1 MQSLDALVARAAS
14 QSAPRPS
21 DRALNAE
28 LVPYQQANTQ
38 KAIWQIVNSVLPL
51 IICTYAA
58 WLASAD
64 YLWLSIA
71 LAVVCGWLLLRI
83 GCIQH
88 DCRHY
93 SFFANRNANDWV
105 GVFCSGFS
113 LIPYLWYRR
122 IHLQHHAVAN
132 DLDWRGYDIYSNC
145 LTVEEYQ
152 ALSPRR
158 QLTYRIM
165 RWPPI
170 LFFVLPPFAMLVL
183 FRFPFDT
190 PKHLKKERR
199 GTQWTN
205 LYAAALVA
213 LFVLAFGWRFLW
225 FYFLSVSIAA
235 ALVFGINYFHHQ
247 YEASRWFRHGSAN
260 SSRMA
265 LEGSSYVK
273 LPKVLRWFTASLCLH
288 HIHHLRPRIPFYNL
302 ARCQDEVAAFR
313 EVPVMTLRTTLFAKH
328 LHLWD
333 EEHGRMVSFGDL
345 SNAGAAQLAAS
356 QSAP

>member
-1 MQSLDALVARAAS
+1 MQNLDLVDTRAAS
-14 QSAPRPS
+14 QNTLRAS

-28 LVPYQQANTQ
+28 LIPYQQADTK
-38 KAIWQIVNSVLPL
+38 KAVWQIVNSVLPL
-51 IICTYAA
+51 FFCTYVA
-58 WLASAD
+58 WLARTE
-64 YLWLSIA
+64 YLWFSVA
-71 LAVVCGWLLLRI
+71 LAVVCGGLLLRI

-88 DCRHY
+88 DCGHN
-93 SFFANRNANDWV
+93 SFFANRKTNDWV
-105 GVFCSGFS
+105 GIFCSGFS

-132 DLDWRGYDIYSNC
+132 DLDWRGYDIYSSC
-145 LTVEEYQ
+145 LTVEEYC

-158 QLTYRIM
+158 RLTYRVM

-170 LFFVLPPFAMLVL
+170 FFFVLPPFAMLVL

-190 PKHLKKERR
+190 PKHLKKERQS
-199 GTQWTN
+199 TQWTN
-205 LYAAALVA
+205 LYAAALVSI
-213 LFVLAFGWRFLW
+213 FVLAFGWRFLW
-225 FYFLSVSIAA
+225 FYVLSVSVAA

-260 SSRMA
+260 SARMA
-265 LEGSSYVK
+265 LEGSSYLK

-302 ARCQDEVAAFR
+302 ARCQDEVAALR
-313 EVPVMTLRTTLFAKH
+313 EVPVMTLRTTLFARH

-333 EEHGRMVSFGDL
+333 EGNGRMVGFRDL
-345 SNAGAAQLAAS
+345 SAAARA
-356 QSAP
+356 